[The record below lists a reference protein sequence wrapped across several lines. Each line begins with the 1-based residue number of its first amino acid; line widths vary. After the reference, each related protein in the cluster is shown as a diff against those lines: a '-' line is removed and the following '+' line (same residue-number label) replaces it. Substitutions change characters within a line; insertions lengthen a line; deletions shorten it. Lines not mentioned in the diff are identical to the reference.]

1 MYRHY
6 EGNSGRSRRVP
17 EPEKRP
23 GQFQGKRLA
32 PLPELTA
39 GISEGSKKSA
49 HSVKK
54 PSQDTPPSPLLGLS
68 GELNKL
74 FGKLGS
80 LSLETEDLLLIAV
93 LYLMYR
99 ESGDKELLI
108 MIGALLFL

>member
-6 EGNSGRSRRVP
+6 QGNSGQSRRIE
-17 EPEKRP
+17 EPAKKR
-23 GQFQGKRLA
+23 GEFHGRALA
-32 PLPELTA
+32 PLPAKGESS
-39 GISEGSKKSA
+39 GKHPGEKQRG
-49 HSVKK
+49 K
-54 PSQDTPPSPLLGLS
+54 PHYEAPPSSLSGLS
-68 GELNKL
+68 GELGKI

-80 LSLETEDLLLIAV
+80 LSLETEDILLIAV

>member
-1 MYRHY
+1 MIWMYRQP
-6 EGNSGRSRRVP
+6 NSGTGRRRAN
-17 EPEKRP
+17 EPAKKP
-23 GQFQGKRLA
+23 GQFQGKKLA
-32 PLPELTA
+32 PLPELA
-39 GISEGSKKSA
+39 KKQAVRQKCHREES
-49 HSVKK
+49 
-54 PSQDTPPSPLLGLS
+54 PPSPPSGLS
-68 GELNKL
+68 GDLGKL